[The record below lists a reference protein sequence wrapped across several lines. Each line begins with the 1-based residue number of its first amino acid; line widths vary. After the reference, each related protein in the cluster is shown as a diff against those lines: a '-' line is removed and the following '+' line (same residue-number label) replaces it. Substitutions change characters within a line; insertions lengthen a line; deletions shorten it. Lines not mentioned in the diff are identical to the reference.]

1 MRKSSRV
8 LFKPKVYGFNP
19 WTDQVPA
26 IKQIMEEMGQESE
39 APVLRML
46 IDEALRA
53 RRQKV
58 ARIESPDQPS
68 PTQDLADSLQT
79 IQALLLRMIGQE
91 QTTFRIQSL
100 SLELLQETLAE
111 ARAGRTGLWEGLA
124 VPALR
129 EKGRSTQE
137 TANLFDAHTEDG
149 KDFAYGLA
157 EEIRNQLVPT
167 ETDTKSGNFGDE
179 DRQGR
184 LIYDDTDTRENE
196 DPQAA

>member
-1 MRKSSRV
+1 MRKSNRV

-19 WTDQVPA
+19 WSDQVPD
-26 IKQIMEEMGQESE
+26 IKQIMEEIGQESE

-53 RRQKV
+53 RRRKV
-58 ARIESPDQPS
+58 AGIESPEQPS
-68 PTQDLADSLQT
+68 PAQDLADSLQT

-100 SLELLQETLAE
+100 SLELLQETLTE
-111 ARAGRTGLWEGLA
+111 ARAGRVGLWEALA

-129 EKGRSTQE
+129 QQGRSAQDN
-137 TANLFDAHTEDG
+137 ANRFDAHTEDA
-149 KDFAYGLA
+149 KNFAYGLT
-157 EEIRNQLVPT
+157 EEIKDQLVAT
-167 ETDTKSGNFGDE
+167 ETDTKSAMVNDE

-184 LIYDDTDTRENE
+184 LVYDGSDTRENE
-196 DPQAA
+196 DSQAA